1 MTGTHA
7 GRHHENAGPHGG
19 EDSVR
24 CLLNS
29 GQSPFAST
37 FFSQSSERAVITVT
51 VNLETLVCAFRGHAI
66 PAATV
71 AALTPE
77 EAGFGIDVHPTWRI
91 CRCLRCDAWIG
102 VAPPDPVDHSA
113 EHPATHDRLPPF
125 EELDIPR
132 RGKLL
137 RQAVILRVISV
148 ERAVHA
154 VVFAAI
160 AILGVALRS
169 HLANAQSTVQR
180 YLETLARTEAQT
192 GRASNHSIVA
202 REGTR
207 FLHLK
212 SATLEVLIITAA
224 IYAIVEGTEAVGLWY
239 EKRWA
244 EYLTAVA
251 TAGFIP
257 FEIHELVNKVTAVR
271 LAALVVN
278 VAIVIYLVFAKHLFG
293 VGRARVDGG
302 GPGQPADRSVFSP
315 PF

>member
-1 MTGTHA
+1 MTV
-7 GRHHENAGPHGG
+7 
-19 EDSVR
+19 SV
-24 CLLNS
+24 
-29 GQSPFAST
+29 
-37 FFSQSSERAVITVT
+37 
-51 VNLETLVCAFRGHAI
+51 ETLVCAFRGHVI

-71 AALTPE
+71 VALAPE

-91 CRCLRCDAWIG
+91 CRCLRCDVWIG
-102 VAPPDPVDHSA
+102 VAPPGPAGHPAGGSG
-113 EHPATHDRLPPF
+113 EHPAAGPADRRGECLAVRDRLPPF
-125 EELDIPR
+125 EELDLPR

-137 RQAVILRVISV
+137 RQAVILRIISV
-148 ERAVHA
+148 ERAIHA

-160 AILGVALRS
+160 AVLGIVLRS

-180 YLETLARTEAQT
+180 YLQTLANTEAQT
-192 GRASNHSIVA
+192 GRANNHSIVA

-244 EYLTAVA
+244 EYLTALA
-251 TAGFIP
+251 TAGFLP
-257 FEIHELVNKVTAVR
+257 FEIVELTKKLTVVR
-271 LAALVVN
+271 VAALIIN
-278 VAIVIYLVFAKHLFG
+278 VAVVVYLVFAKHLFG
-293 VGRARVDGG
+293 VGRNRAEAGR
-302 GPGQPADRSVFSP
+302 PGQPVEREVFSP